1 MNKAKI
7 ISIIKEVII
16 WGLVL
21 LVVSNIIS
29 YLRKPQLKD
38 DSLPSL
44 TLETIEG
51 KKINF
56 EEYRGKP
63 LLIHFWATWCPT
75 CKLETANIDT
85 VSKEYPVVTIAVNSG
100 NDEQIREFMKS
111 KEASFDVIHD
121 RENRLAQ
128 DFSVEAFPTTF
139 IYNTKGKLVFSEVGY
154 TSTAGLLGRDFYLFL
169 MVSSISSM
177 MILVWGCVGIVLAST
192 IL

>member
-1 MNKAKI
+1 MSSIMNKAKI

-56 EEYRGKP
+56 KEYRGKP

-75 CKLETANIDT
+75 CKLETSNINT

-100 NDEQIREFMKS
+100 SDEQIREFMKS

-121 RENRLAQ
+121 RENRLTQ

-139 IYNTKGKLVFSEVGY
+139 IYNAKGKLVFSEVGY
-154 TSTAGLLGRDFYLFL
+154 TSTAGLLGR
-169 MVSSISSM
+169 MA
-177 MILVWGCVGIVLAST
+177 WAENK
-192 IL
+192 